1 MKKQCQKLLFL
12 LFAAVLFLAGC
23 NANVVDETNVAE
35 TEVQDSGTFCLYENG
50 NSLYTIVQSAK
61 ANDVVTAAGSLCWS
75 TFKNTYNS
83 ELPISDDWIADP
95 TAIPADAAEILIG
108 NTNRAE
114 SAEVYAGMDPYAYR
128 ITCINNRIVIA
139 ASADTLLDDALEVFF
154 ANIKTDENGRVTV
167 PSDLDITLTREQ
179 VWKDTLIGVPLYDG
193 GVYTGTSLKET
204 WGFAEDNPSA
214 MMGISDTNAD
224 EFAAYIAKVQ
234 NEGFNA
240 VLRADWGGV
249 VAYQCDKDDV
259 SFYTYHTKSTGETRV
274 IKDNSKTSSLE
285 EFNYIFETAEGET
298 NEIYLYGLWHQDPEI
313 PESAIYNKNGMLM
326 FIKLADN
333 SLIAIDGGKDIQI
346 DSEEFMEFAREIT
359 GIPEGEK
366 IRIACWFI
374 THQHTD
380 HMWGFDKVLK
390 ECADEL
396 VLERMMYNHKNG
408 RDFVYDAE
416 NPNEKYHLAHDNV
429 KYHLPRTGETVQFG
443 DVTLDVLYTQEDLVD
458 IKESLYR
465 TDDNYNNSGTVL
477 RITMDGKTC
486 MILGDIDKFASNI
499 MMKYYTE
506 EQLKCNMM
514 QVSHHGYNYLAE
526 LYKIMDP
533 KIALFPVARNEVKG
547 QYPMVLECVE
557 SICEENY
564 FSGTE
569 TIGFRVVDGE
579 IQIIYRRPVIY
590 PPITEVTP
598 EETTAEEAAET
609 EE

>member
-1 MKKQCQKLLFL
+1 MKKQFKNLLAL
-12 LFAAVLFLAGC
+12 LFAAVLFLVGC
-23 NANVVDETNVAE
+23 NTDVVDETDVSE
-35 TEVQDSGTFCLYENG
+35 TEVQNVNEFCLYENG
-50 NSLYTIVQSAK
+50 TGLYTIVQSSK
-61 ANDVVTAAGSLCWS
+61 SSDTANDAGSLCWK
-75 TFKNTYNS
+75 TFKETFNA
-83 ELPISDDWIADP
+83 ELPISDDWVMDP
-95 TAIPADAAEILIG
+95 SAIPTDSAEILIG

-114 SAEVYAGMDPYAYR
+114 SAEVYAAMDQYVYR
-128 ITCINNRIVIA
+128 ITCTNNRIVIA

-179 VWKDTLIGVPLYDG
+179 VWKDTLVGVPLYDG
-193 GVYTGTSLKET
+193 GAYTGTALKET
-204 WGFAEDNPSA
+204 WGFAEDDPSV
-214 MMGISDTNAD
+214 MIGISETNAD
-224 EFAAYIAKVQ
+224 EFAAYIAKVR
-234 NEGFNA
+234 NEGFNT

-259 SFYTYHTKSTGETRV
+259 SFYTYHTESTGETRV
-274 IKDNSKTSSLE
+274 IKDNSKTASLE

-298 NEIYLYGLWHQDPEI
+298 NELYLYGLRYQDPEI
-313 PESAIYNKNGMLM
+313 PESAVYNNNGMLM

-333 SLIAIDGGKDIQI
+333 SLIAIDGGMDTQI

-359 GIPEGEK
+359 GIPEGEQ

-374 THQHTD
+374 THKHGD
-380 HMWGFDKVLK
+380 HIWGFDKVLK
-390 ECADEL
+390 ECANEL

-408 RDFVYDAE
+408 TDFVYDAE

-429 KYHLPRTGETVQFG
+429 MYHLPRTGETIQFG
-443 DVTLDVLYTQEDLVD
+443 DVTLDVLYTQEDLVN

-486 MILGDIDKFASNI
+486 MIFGDIDVAASNI

-506 EQLKCNMM
+506 EQLKCDMM

-526 LYKIMDP
+526 IYKIMDP
-533 KIALFPVARNEVKG
+533 TIALFPVARNEVKR
-547 QYPMVLECVE
+547 QYPLVLECVE

-564 FSGTE
+564 FGGTE
-569 TIGFRVVDGE
+569 TIGLRAVDGE
-579 IQIIYRRPVIY
+579 MQVIYRRPVTF
-590 PPITEVTP
+590 PPITEVLP
-598 EETTAEEAAET
+598 EETTEEEAGEAEE
-609 EE
+609 